1 MKLLSVM
8 VENGFVGCDL
18 WLMKSNSGFGFA
30 VDVLV
35 YFGERKNNI

>member
-8 VENGFVGCDL
+8 VENGSVGCDL
-18 WLMKSNSGFGFA
+18 WLMKSNSGFGFD